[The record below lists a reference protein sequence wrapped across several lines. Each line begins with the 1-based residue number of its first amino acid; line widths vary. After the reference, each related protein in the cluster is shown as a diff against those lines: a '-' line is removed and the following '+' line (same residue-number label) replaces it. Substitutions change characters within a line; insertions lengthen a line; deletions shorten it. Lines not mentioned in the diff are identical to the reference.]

1 MSKRESE
8 CKKGGERERG
18 SECEGAKREGA
29 RENERG
35 GGGGGG
41 GEVGRERG
49 CVFENQE
56 LNKIT

>member
-35 GGGGGG
+35 GGEGAGRW
-41 GEVGRERG
+41 GEREVVSLRIR
-49 CVFENQE
+49 N
-56 LNKIT
+56 